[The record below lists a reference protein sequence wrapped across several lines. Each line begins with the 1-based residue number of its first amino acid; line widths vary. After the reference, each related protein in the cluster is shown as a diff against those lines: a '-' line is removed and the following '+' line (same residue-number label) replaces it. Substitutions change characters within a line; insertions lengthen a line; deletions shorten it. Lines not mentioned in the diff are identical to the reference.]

1 MELDAYQESAY
12 ITGLEDQTV
21 YEYRVGSVCGLNTSF
36 NNSFENG
43 TTNAYS
49 YSNIQQFTTDSSDK
63 DNNYQCGL
71 LPDSNITNQSPLQEL
86 LVANEIFTAGD
97 FPVTVISAQGS
108 NGNFTGEGYI
118 VVPYL
123 GNTKLKVVFNS
134 IQINTERQL
143 IGGVIETTY
152 DPNETEVYEVDV
164 IKSVGDLLNDLIT
177 ILSKKNPTDEDQNK
191 FEEIWKQLE
200 FYQENLDEINMT
212 DEDRKKFEQLK
223 SSSFIASTKER
234 TDEEKQQAIEIAQ
247 ESQKLYEKY
256 KDEFDKT
263 GNLSEVKNNLLGLL
277 KDKNVEEFIFSAQC
291 WFKSE
296 VYRTVYFYGKRE
308 GNKLTIKEKSFKE
321 EELLKL
327 TGIKDLTKKSHF
339 LVYKADKKWQLLT
352 TKEEKLRTNECPVQ
366 NADAKPKDIQ
376 QIYDA
381 FSKLTE
387 NDYFGLSKE
396 DFNNLKDNLDVL
408 QASLR
413 KNQQAEIEK
422 WVGDKLKVFAKV
434 NGKVVEVE
442 KPLTDKQ
449 IDNGDWTDTSID
461 SKIRYTF
468 DKGVI
473 QVKAFGF
480 RKDLIITNCKTADL
494 ITIASDIKSKTN
506 KFLSENK
513 VDNYRKEGSFESD
526 EAFADGKKIE
536 VKGKFVKIISE
547 GIGLT
552 TILLKTGQIEKPTYS
567 DTSQA
572 TIKAPGLV
580 TGSFEVVAQKVTDI
594 TSLATLVYDV
604 AVEEEVR
611 TALKTQFREIKD
623 QIGEDS
629 KEFFPILGEV
639 AVTVLSGNNLEEW
652 KKTVNSTDFGERS
665 HLTTRGIGNTIVS
678 AMSGVALAKNL
689 PEITEKLGEAVKK
702 SKKVIKTFVHNPF
715 DQLGKLKKKYKI

>member
-1 MELDAYQESAY
+1 M
-12 ITGLEDQTV
+12 
-21 YEYRVGSVCGLNTSF
+21 
-36 NNSFENG
+36 
-43 TTNAYS
+43 
-49 YSNIQQFTTDSSDK
+49 
-63 DNNYQCGL
+63 
-71 LPDSNITNQSPLQEL
+71 
-86 LVANEIFTAGD
+86 ANE
-97 FPVTVISAQGS
+97 
-108 NGNFTGEGYI
+108 
-118 VVPYL
+118 
-123 GNTKLKVVFNS
+123 
-134 IQINTERQL
+134 
-143 IGGVIETTY
+143 
-152 DPNETEVYEVDV
+152 
-164 IKSVGDLLNDLIT
+164 
-177 ILSKKNPTDEDQNK
+177 
-191 FEEIWKQLE
+191 
-200 FYQENLDEINMT
+200 
-212 DEDRKKFEQLK
+212 
-223 SSSFIASTKER
+223 KE
-234 TDEEKQQAIEIAQ
+234 
-247 ESQKLYEKY
+247 
-256 KDEFDKT
+256 
-263 GNLSEVKNNLLGLL
+263 
-277 KDKNVEEFIFSAQC
+277 
-291 WFKSE
+291 
-296 VYRTVYFYGKRE
+296 
-308 GNKLTIKEKSFKE
+308 NKLTIKEKSFKE
-321 EELLKL
+321 EEELAKL
-327 TGIKDLTKKSHF
+327 TGIKDLNKKSHF
-339 LVYKADKKWQLLT
+339 LVYKTAKQWQLLA

-480 RKDLIITNCKTADL
+480 RKDLIITNCKTADLIITNCKTADL

-702 SKKVIKTFVHNPF
+702 SKKSVTNISELVKDVVSKRKNIRKVLDTDAGKAYARKYFDKFETGNFEDWYQNTF
-715 DQLGKLKKKYKI
+715 KKYDTKEPLNFEVHHVIPINVLEENKEFQEVLLWAEKNGKRFDFNSIDNGIPLQKKRIKYEQSGHANHPKYDEVMTEKLLKITESPLSEEKKFDAIKDIIEKTKNKLEQDVLLGNKDVNQIISL

>member
-1 MELDAYQESAY
+1 M
-12 ITGLEDQTV
+12 
-21 YEYRVGSVCGLNTSF
+21 
-36 NNSFENG
+36 
-43 TTNAYS
+43 
-49 YSNIQQFTTDSSDK
+49 
-63 DNNYQCGL
+63 
-71 LPDSNITNQSPLQEL
+71 
-86 LVANEIFTAGD
+86 ANE
-97 FPVTVISAQGS
+97 
-108 NGNFTGEGYI
+108 
-118 VVPYL
+118 
-123 GNTKLKVVFNS
+123 
-134 IQINTERQL
+134 
-143 IGGVIETTY
+143 
-152 DPNETEVYEVDV
+152 
-164 IKSVGDLLNDLIT
+164 
-177 ILSKKNPTDEDQNK
+177 
-191 FEEIWKQLE
+191 
-200 FYQENLDEINMT
+200 
-212 DEDRKKFEQLK
+212 
-223 SSSFIASTKER
+223 KE
-234 TDEEKQQAIEIAQ
+234 
-247 ESQKLYEKY
+247 
-256 KDEFDKT
+256 
-263 GNLSEVKNNLLGLL
+263 
-277 KDKNVEEFIFSAQC
+277 
-291 WFKSE
+291 
-296 VYRTVYFYGKRE
+296 
-308 GNKLTIKEKSFKE
+308 NKLTIKEKSFKE
-321 EELLKL
+321 EEELAKL
-327 TGIKDLTKKSHF
+327 TGIKDLNKKSHF
-339 LVYKADKKWQLLT
+339 LVYKTAKQWQLLA

-702 SKKVIKTFVHNPF
+702 SKKSVTNISELVKDVVSKRKNIRKVLDTDAGKAYARKYFDKFETGNFEDWYQNTF
-715 DQLGKLKKKYKI
+715 KKYDTKEPLNFEVHHVIPINVLEENKEFQEVLLWAEKNGKRFDFNSIDNGIPLQKKRIKYEQSGHANHPKYDEVMTEKLLKITESPLSEEKKFDAIKDIIEKTKNKLEQDVLLGNKDVNQIISL